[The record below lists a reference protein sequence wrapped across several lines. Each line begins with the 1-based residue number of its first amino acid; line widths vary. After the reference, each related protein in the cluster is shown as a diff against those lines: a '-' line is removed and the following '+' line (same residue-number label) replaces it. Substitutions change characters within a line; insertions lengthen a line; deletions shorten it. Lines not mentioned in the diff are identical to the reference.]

1 MCHKT
6 ILEVPKYICD
16 EIKISVSYKMNIY
29 LEMILRSLG
38 VFLGVFFTVGWGR
51 KSKPAFDVFLIIF
64 AVVLGV
70 ALAFMQPGAATAVT
84 TPIMA

>member
-1 MCHKT
+1 
-6 ILEVPKYICD
+6 
-16 EIKISVSYKMNIY
+16 MNIY

-51 KSKPAFDVFLIIF
+51 KSKPEFDVFLIIF
-64 AVVLGV
+64 AVVMGV
-70 ALAFMQPGAATAVT
+70 FLAFKQPGAVTAVT

>member
-1 MCHKT
+1 
-6 ILEVPKYICD
+6 
-16 EIKISVSYKMNIY
+16 MNIY

-64 AVVLGV
+64 AVVLAI
-70 ALAFMQPGAATAVT
+70 ALAFMQPGATTAVSAPIIA
-84 TPIMA
+84 TPSVA